1 MLNLLNCKALIS
13 YNRDVQ
19 DKIFYLRPGFGDK
32 NIATSSSKNKISIL
46 FLKFNLLLIIQQF
59 SV

>member
-19 DKIFYLRPGFGDK
+19 DKIFYMRPGFGDK
-32 NIATSSSKNKISIL
+32 NIATSSSKNKIL
-46 FLKFNLLLIIQQF
+46 FSKFNLLLIIQQF

>member
-19 DKIFYLRPGFGDK
+19 DKIFYMRPGFGDK
-32 NIATSSSKNKISIL
+32 NIATSSSKNKIL